1 MKEFRR
7 NTHEGCVHP
16 ADAFLWDQGKHIEDA
31 SVNAGAVKV
40 KQKRRARQYMNRRGG
55 FNRAL
60 PTERTG
66 QTALRD

>member
-1 MKEFRR
+1 M
-7 NTHEGCVHP
+7 
-16 ADAFLWDQGKHIEDA
+16 QGAHVEDA
-31 SVNAGAVKV
+31 AVNSGAVKV

-60 PTERTG
+60 PREQTG